1 MPEGSRLDE
10 IAETVGDMRER
21 VARIETHLEH
31 ICKTI
36 EPMENKLVE
45 RCKSEIRAWGWKSIT
60 TLVTAVLSGLG
71 GLLVSLMRWWQ

>member
-1 MPEGSRLDE
+1 MAEGSRLDE
-10 IAETVGDMRER
+10 IAETVGDLREK
-21 VARIETHLEH
+21 VARIETHVEY

-60 TLVTAVLSGLG
+60 TITTALITSLSALILHFLG
-71 GLLVSLMRWWQ
+71 K